1 MKRVLLIVSIC
12 ACLLLGAVSCSK
24 TNEIKAGQRIVV
36 LSPEVAEIVATLGG
50 TDLLVGITEEC
61 DYPPELGK
69 VPKIGK
75 FGAIKREAIL
85 ALKPDLVFTS
95 ALEQEALAQELSK
108 LGLKVEQIYPKKL
121 NDLPLSITRIGNLI
135 GKSAEADVL
144 ARSIELSIRAMR
156 SQTAGA
162 KRPKVYLEI
171 YRDPLMSVSDSSFV
185 GEVIETAGGDNIFS
199 VLERDYARVDP
210 EDVVAARP
218 DIIICYSQD
227 TLANILARKGWQ
239 DLPAIRNKRVYFEKD
254 IDPDWILRATP
265 RTILGLQKLRELFQP
280 SGQETASPDR

>member
-1 MKRVLLIVSIC
+1 
-12 ACLLLGAVSCSK
+12 
-24 TNEIKAGQRIVV
+24 
-36 LSPEVAEIVATLGG
+36 
-50 TDLLVGITEEC
+50 
-61 DYPPELGK
+61 
-69 VPKIGK
+69 
-75 FGAIKREAIL
+75 
-85 ALKPDLVFTS
+85 
-95 ALEQEALAQELSK
+95 LSK